1 MKRRQLLKNS
11 ATTLVGLGSLPAISV
26 LLKSCGVSRP
36 SDYKPTYLSID
47 QFDTVWKMAEL
58 ILPKTET
65 PGASDAGVAPYI
77 DLLFAS
83 YFEEEERVELETGLN
98 DFMTKCQQQYQKSF
112 LELEAETQ
120 IQYMSDLESTSARK
134 SFFKSFKELVL
145 WAFFTSEVG
154 MKSMNYKPVPGKYE
168 GCITIDENE
177 KLLVGNR

>member
-11 ATTLVGLGSLPAISV
+11 ATTLVGLGSLPAISM
-26 LLKSCGVSRP
+26 LLKSCGVKRLSEYQP
-36 SDYKPTYLSID
+36 IYLSTQ
-47 QFDTVWKMAEL
+47 QFDTVWQMAEL
-58 ILPKTET
+58 ILPKTDS

-77 DLLFAS
+77 DLLFDS
-83 YFEEEERVELETGLN
+83 YFEAEQKEELELGLN
-98 DFMTKCQQQYQKSF
+98 TFMADGQEKYQKTF
-112 LELEAETQ
+112 LELDEAQQ
-120 IQYMSDLESTSARK
+120 IEYMQLMESASGEK

-168 GCITIDENE
+168 GCITIDSDE